1 MITNQDIAAAFK
13 EAKKILAVD
22 GEQARARDQDGA
34 FVWQE
39 YICHALE
46 NSHHPGFA
54 AAQAVILAR
63 ISPWSSLETWVI
75 TNVVEDPSSND
86 MQAYRHR
93 WLDTLITEFE
103 NQGD

>member
-22 GEQARARDQDGA
+22 GEQTRARDQDGA
-34 FVWQE
+34 FVWQG

-46 NSHHPGFA
+46 HSRHPGFA
-54 AAQAVILAR
+54 AARAVILER
-63 ISPWSSLETWVI
+63 ISPWSSLETWVM
-75 TNVVEDPSSND
+75 TNVVEDFTLGD

-93 WLDTLITEFE
+93 WLDALITEFE
-103 NQGD
+103 NKGD